1 MKQPMKEILVNE
13 LNEDLRLEEL
23 QAMVAVFDKI
33 EEHNANLR
41 NEIIEEIS

>member
-13 LNEDLRLEEL
+13 LSDDLLSEEL
-23 QAMVAVFDKI
+23 QAMAMIFDKI